1 MTMIEQAMDS
11 QGHES
16 IQKDTREEHNASA
29 SKSVLVKGI
38 NGNASITLYAD
49 GTRIIDYPGEDAQ
62 IIDLEYP
69 LNVDIKLSSRCA
81 FGMDPRTQ
89 KAVCSFCH
97 ESART
102 DGIEGDYE
110 RLETIL
116 SVLPLTTEIA
126 LGINEVT
133 EDLIQFLSRLKQQG
147 RIVNGTFNQGLIRT
161 GAHRAITDQK
171 LLNGIGISWRRA
183 SWGIDDPIYL
193 DPNTVLHVIAGID
206 DFDEIS
212 DVIKAGAVRKLLILG
227 EKDFGFN
234 QGNVDIK
241 SPSHLKW
248 QKKLHELFEHALISF
263 DNLAIEQLRVRRY
276 FGNKNWSVF
285 HQGERSIYLDAVKK
299 VFAPSSRSNETVSWG
314 SMNLQEYWNTVKIE
328 KQD

>member
-116 SVLPLTTEIA
+116 SVLPLTTKIA

-248 QKKLHELFEHALISF
+248 QKKSCMSCLSMHSFPSIILPSNSCASVATSVTKIGVSFTRENDQSISMRSKRS
-263 DNLAIEQLRVRRY
+263 LPLPVVQTRRSH
-276 FGNKNWSVF
+276 G
-285 HQGERSIYLDAVKK
+285 D
-299 VFAPSSRSNETVSWG
+299 P
-314 SMNLQEYWNTVKIE
+314 
-328 KQD
+328 